1 MFALTFGPF
10 QIAFLLLLGVL
21 LFGHR
26 LPEVSRSLAKA
37 LREFRNALHGI
48 EDEVAGALH
57 HSEPPVAGRRAPQR
71 DSAVLPRIES
81 SDAGPSA

>member
-1 MFALTFGPF
+1 MFAVAFGPF
-10 QIAFLLLLGVL
+10 QIAFLLLLGVV

-48 EDEVAGALH
+48 EEDVTGSLRS
-57 HSEPPVAGRRAPQR
+57 SEPVVTSPRPPQR
-71 DSAVLPRIES
+71 VSAALPRI
-81 SDAGPSA
+81 DVTDTAPSA

>member
-1 MFALTFGPF
+1 MFAMSFGPF

-48 EDEVAGALH
+48 EDDVAGALH
-57 HSEPPVAGRRAPQR
+57 HSEPSVASPRVPQR
-71 DSAVLPRIES
+71 VSAALPRIES
-81 SDAGPSA
+81 SDAAPSA